1 MKNILN
7 NLLWEKEKSQR
18 IRQNQNTENANSA
31 EDITRILEDENKLTG
46 FISTLWSLHTTWEKV
61 YFEKDIKDLINFL
74 KNIKEV
80 KSNTR
85 SYTWE
90 YISERFEDVLK
101 SKSMDD
107 VKYITS
113 ALWLQKIAI
122 NFIEYEKWNKF
133 FCPVAPLEMN
143 MKKTEIS
150 DTELVLRIHEA
161 KNLTE
166 LADFLRENLEDIW
179 WENIE
184 NISDNIFVPRK
195 LETLPNLYGLK
206 DKVKSLHE
214 KRAY

>member
-46 FISTLWSLHTTWEKV
+46 FISTLWKLNTTWEKV

-85 SYTWE
+85 IYTWE
-90 YISERFEDVLK
+90 YLAERFEDILK
-101 SKSMDD
+101 NKSIEDI
-107 VKYITS
+107 KYITS

-122 NFIEYEKWNKF
+122 NFIENTKRI
-133 FCPVAPLEMN
+133 FCPMTPLAMN
-143 MKKTEIS
+143 MKKTEVS
-150 DTELVLRIHEA
+150 DTELVLRIHET
-161 KNLTE
+161 KSLSE

-179 WENIE
+179 WEDIE